1 MPFSPLAL
9 VVDDDENIRAAMT
22 DLAQREG
29 FRAANAGS
37 LHEARQRLKES
48 RPDVVLTDLGLPD
61 GNGLDLLADLTELP
75 RPEVILIT
83 GNATVD
89 SAIAAIR
96 TGVLDYLEKPV
107 DTRRLKSILANVS
120 RTLELKQENQALR
133 FELRKLGR
141 FGGLI
146 GASTAMQKT
155 YDLIA
160 RVAPTQASVLI
171 TGESGTGKEMVA
183 QTVHQL
189 STRRNGPF
197 LPVNCSAVPAT
208 LIESQLFGHEKGSF
222 TGAAQQHRGFFER
235 ASGGSL
241 FLDEITEMPMEL
253 QARLLRVLE
262 TGTVMRIG
270 SETQIQ
276 VDVRLIAATNRSPE
290 SAVRDGKLRE
300 DLYYRLNVF
309 PINLPPLR
317 DRGEDVELLA
327 DFFLSQLNQE
337 AGSEKVLSDRSRD
350 RLRRHNWPG
359 NVRELKNAMHRA
371 FILAEEQV
379 ELETPAG
386 SASASSHDS
395 IGGGSA
401 SGLDS
406 IEVGLA
412 LDEVER
418 RVILAT
424 LERYE
429 GDKRRAAETLGISL
443 KTLYNRLNVY
453 AASGNGPQQPV

>member
-9 VVDDDENIRAAMT
+9 VVDDDENIREALT
-22 DLAQREG
+22 ELAQREG
-29 FRAANAGS
+29 FRAAGAGS
-37 LHEARQRLKES
+37 LAEARQRLKES
-48 RPDVVLTDLGLPD
+48 RPDVILTDLGLPD
-61 GNGLDLLADLTELP
+61 GNGLDLLADLTEPP

-146 GASTAMQKT
+146 GASSAMQRI

-189 STRRNGPF
+189 STRRSGPF

-262 TGTVMRIG
+262 TGTVMRVG

-276 VDVRLIAATNRSPE
+276 VDVRMVAATNRSPE

-309 PINLPPLR
+309 PVNLPPLR

-337 AGSEKVLSDRSRD
+337 AGTEKVLSDRSRD

-371 FILAEEQV
+371 FIMAEEQV
-379 ELETPAG
+379 ELEIPAG
-386 SASASSHDS
+386 STAGMHESSG
-395 IGGGSA
+395 GGGSA

-453 AASGNGPQQPV
+453 AAGGNGPQQPV

>member
-1 MPFSPLAL
+1 MPLAL
-9 VVDDDENIRAAMT
+9 VVDDDEDIRAALT
-22 DLAQREG
+22 KLAELETFQTTS
-29 FRAANAGS
+29 AGS
-37 LHEARQRLKES
+37 LSEARQRLKES
-48 RPDVVLTDLGLPD
+48 RPDVVMTDLGLPD
-61 GNGLDLLADLTELP
+61 GSGLDLLADLEPP

-83 GNATVD
+83 GNATID
-89 SAIAAIR
+89 SAIAALR

-107 DTRRLKSILANVS
+107 DTRRLKSLLMNVS
-120 RTLELKQENQALR
+120 RTLELKHENQTLR
-133 FELRKLGR
+133 GELRKRGV
-141 FGGLI
+141 FEGLV
-146 GASTAMQKT
+146 GNSAAMQKV
-155 YDLIA
+155 YDLIQ

-183 QTVHQL
+183 QTLHRL

-235 ASGGSL
+235 ASGGTL

-262 TGTVMRIG
+262 TGTVMRVG
-270 SETQIQ
+270 AETQIQ
-276 VDVRLIAATNRSPE
+276 VDVRLVAATNRSAE
-290 SAVRDGKLRE
+290 VAVRDGKLRE

-309 PINLPPLR
+309 PVQLPPLR
-317 DRGEDVELLA
+317 DRADDVELLA
-327 DFFLSQLNQE
+327 DHFLAQLNAE
-337 AGSEKVLSDRSRD
+337 AGTQKTISDRSRD

-371 FILAEEQV
+371 FILAEDQV
-379 ELETPAG
+379 ELEIPSNSG
-386 SASASSHDS
+386 SGAHESGTAT
-395 IGGGSA
+395 GA
-401 SGLDS
+401 NSGLDS

-453 AASGNGPQQPV
+453 AASGNGPQPAV

>member
-1 MPFSPLAL
+1 
-9 VVDDDENIRAAMT
+9 
-22 DLAQREG
+22 
-29 FRAANAGS
+29 
-37 LHEARQRLKES
+37 
-48 RPDVVLTDLGLPD
+48 
-61 GNGLDLLADLTELP
+61 
-75 RPEVILIT
+75 
-83 GNATVD
+83 
-89 SAIAAIR
+89 
-96 TGVLDYLEKPV
+96 
-107 DTRRLKSILANVS
+107 
-120 RTLELKQENQALR
+120 
-133 FELRKLGR
+133 
-141 FGGLI
+141 
-146 GASTAMQKT
+146 
-155 YDLIA
+155 
-160 RVAPTQASVLI
+160 
-171 TGESGTGKEMVA
+171 MVA

-189 STRRNGPF
+189 STRRSGPF

-262 TGTVMRIG
+262 TGTVMRVG

-290 SAVRDGKLRE
+290 MAVRDGKLRE

-309 PINLPPLR
+309 PVSLPPLR

-337 AGSEKVLSDRSRD
+337 AGTEKVLSDRSRD

-371 FILAEEQV
+371 FIMAEEQV
-379 ELETPAG
+379 ELEIPAG
-386 SASASSHDS
+386 STAGMHESSG
-395 IGGGSA
+395 GGGST

-453 AASGNGPQQPV
+453 AAGGNGPQQPV

>member
-9 VVDDDENIRAAMT
+9 VVDDDENIREALT
-22 DLAQREG
+22 ELAQREG
-29 FRAANAGS
+29 FRATGAGS
-37 LHEARQRLKES
+37 LAEARLRLKES
-48 RPDVVLTDLGLPD
+48 RPDVVMTDLGLPD
-61 GNGLDLLADLTELP
+61 GNGLDLLADLPEPP
-75 RPEVILIT
+75 RPEIILIT

-107 DTRRLKSILANVS
+107 DTRRLKSVLANVS
-120 RTLELKQENQALR
+120 RTLQLKQENQALR

-141 FGGLI
+141 FEGMI
-146 GASTAMQKT
+146 GVSTAMQKV

-171 TGESGTGKEMVA
+171 TGDSGTGKEMVA

-290 SAVRDGKLRE
+290 AAVRDGKLRE

-309 PINLPPLR
+309 PVNLPPLR

-327 DFFLSQLNQE
+327 DYFLSQLNQE
-337 AGSEKVLSDRSRD
+337 AGTTKVLSDRSRD
-350 RLRRHNWPG
+350 RLRRHSWPG

-371 FILAEEQV
+371 FIMAEDQV
-379 ELETPAG
+379 ELEIPAG
-386 SASASSHDS
+386 AMAGSHDAAG
-395 IGGGSA
+395 GGGSS

>member
-9 VVDDDENIRAAMT
+9 VVDDDENIRAALT
-22 DLAQREG
+22 ELAQREG
-29 FRAANAGS
+29 FRSAAAGS
-37 LHEARQRLKES
+37 VAEARQRLKES

-61 GNGLDLLADLTELP
+61 GNGLDLLADLTEAP

-146 GASTAMQKT
+146 GASSAMQRI

-189 STRRNGPF
+189 SLRRSGPF

-235 ASGGSL
+235 ASSGTL

-276 VDVRLIAATNRSPE
+276 VDVRLVAATNRSPE
-290 SAVRDGKLRE
+290 MAVRDGKLRE

-309 PINLPPLR
+309 PVNLPPLR

-327 DFFLSQLNQE
+327 DFFLAQLNQE
-337 AGSEKVLSDRSRD
+337 AGSDKVLSDRSRD

-371 FILAEEQV
+371 FILAEDQV
-379 ELETPAG
+379 ELEIPAG
-386 SASASSHDS
+386 STAGMHESMG
-395 IGGGSA
+395 GGGSA

>member
-1 MPFSPLAL
+1 MSFSQMAL
-9 VVDDDENIRAAMT
+9 VVDDDENIREALT

-29 FRAANAGS
+29 FRATGAGS
-37 LHEARQRLKES
+37 VTDARLRLKES
-48 RPDVVLTDLGLPD
+48 RFDVVMTDLGLPD
-61 GNGLDLLADLTELP
+61 GNGLDLLADLTEPP

-107 DTRRLKSILANVS
+107 DTRRLKSVLANVS
-120 RTLELKQENQALR
+120 RTLQLKKENQALR

-141 FGGLI
+141 FEGLI
-146 GASTAMQKT
+146 GVSTAMQKI

-235 ASGGSL
+235 ASGGTL

-270 SETQIQ
+270 SETLIQ
-276 VDVRLIAATNRSPE
+276 VDVRLVAATNRSPE
-290 SAVRDGKLRE
+290 VAVRDGKLRE

-309 PINLPPLR
+309 PVNLPPLR

-327 DFFLSQLNQE
+327 DYFLSQLNQE
-337 AGSEKVLSDRSRD
+337 AGTTKVLSDRSRD

-371 FILAEEQV
+371 FILAEDQV
-379 ELETPAG
+379 ELEIPAG
-386 SASASSHDS
+386 AMGGSHDS
-395 IGGGSA
+395 AGGGSA

-453 AASGNGPQQPV
+453 AASGNGPQQTV

>member
-1 MPFSPLAL
+1 MPLAL
-9 VVDDDENIRAAMT
+9 VVDDDEDIRAALT
-22 DLAQREG
+22 KLAELES
-29 FRAANAGS
+29 FHTTSAGS
-37 LHEARQRLKES
+37 LAEARQCLKDS
-48 RPDVVLTDLGLPD
+48 RPDVVMTDLGLPD
-61 GNGLDLLADLTELP
+61 GNGLDLLADLDPP

-83 GNATVD
+83 GNATID
-89 SAIAAIR
+89 SAIAALR

-107 DTRRLKSILANVS
+107 DTRRLKSLLVNVS
-120 RTLELKQENQALR
+120 RTLELKHENQALR
-133 FELRKLGR
+133 GELRKRGV
-141 FGGLI
+141 FEGLV
-146 GASTAMQKT
+146 GNSAAMQKV
-155 YDLIA
+155 YDLIQ

-183 QTVHQL
+183 QTLHRL

-235 ASGGSL
+235 ASGGTL

-262 TGTVMRIG
+262 TGTVMRVG
-270 SETQIQ
+270 AETQIQ
-276 VDVRLIAATNRSPE
+276 VDVRLVAATNRSAE
-290 SAVRDGKLRE
+290 AAVRDGKLRE

-309 PINLPPLR
+309 PLQLPPLR
-317 DRGEDVELLA
+317 DRSDDVELLA
-327 DFFLSQLNQE
+327 DHFLAQLNAE
-337 AGSEKVLSDRSRD
+337 AGTQKTISDRSRD

-371 FILAEEQV
+371 FILAEDQV
-379 ELETPAG
+379 ELEIPAG
-386 SASASSHDS
+386 TGAGPHDAAT
-395 IGGGSA
+395 GGGSN
-401 SGLDS
+401 SGLDT

-453 AASGNGPQQPV
+453 AASGNGPQPAF

>member
-1 MPFSPLAL
+1 MPFSPMAL
-9 VVDDDENIRAAMT
+9 VVDDDENIRAALT
-22 DLAQREG
+22 DLAKREG
-29 FRAANAGS
+29 FGSTGAGS
-37 LHEARQRLKES
+37 LAEARQRLKES
-48 RPDVVLTDLGLPD
+48 RFDVVMTDLGLPD
-61 GNGLDLLADLTELP
+61 GNGLDLLADLPEPP

-107 DTRRLKSILANVS
+107 DTRRLKSVLANVS
-120 RTLELKQENQALR
+120 RTLQLKQENQALR

-141 FGGLI
+141 FEGLI
-146 GASTAMQKT
+146 GVSTAMQKI

-235 ASGGSL
+235 ASGGTL

-276 VDVRLIAATNRSPE
+276 VDVRLVAATNRSPE
-290 SAVRDGKLRE
+290 AAVRDAKLRE

-309 PINLPPLR
+309 PVNLPPLR

-327 DFFLSQLNQE
+327 DYFLSQLNQE
-337 AGSEKVLSDRSRD
+337 AGTTKVLSDRSRD

-379 ELETPAG
+379 ELEIPAG
-386 SASASSHDS
+386 AMSGSHASSG
-395 IGGGSA
+395 GGGSS

>member
-1 MPFSPLAL
+1 MPLAL
-9 VVDDDENIRAAMT
+9 VVDDDEDIRHALT
-22 DLAQREG
+22 KLAEFEG
-29 FRAANAGS
+29 FQATGAGS
-37 LHEARQRLKES
+37 LVEARQQLRDA

-61 GNGLDLLADLTELP
+61 GNGLDLMNDLEPP

-107 DTRRLKSILANVS
+107 DAKRLKSILANVS
-120 RTLELKQENQALR
+120 RTLELKQENQTLR
-133 FELRKLGR
+133 GELRKLGR

-146 GASTAMQKT
+146 GASPAMQRI

-270 SETQIQ
+270 AESQIQ
-276 VDVRLIAATNRSPE
+276 VDVRLIAATNRSAE
-290 SAVRDGKLRE
+290 VAVRDGKLRE

-309 PINLPPLR
+309 PIQLPPLR

-327 DFFLSQLNQE
+327 DFFLQQLNQE
-337 AGSEKVLSDRSRD
+337 AGSSKQISDRSRD
-350 RLRRHNWPG
+350 RLRRHSWPG
-359 NVRELKNAMHRA
+359 NVRELKNAMHRG
-371 FILAEEQV
+371 FILGEDQV
-379 ELETPAG
+379 ELEIPVG
-386 SASASSHDS
+386 S
-395 IGGGSA
+395 GGGAHGETAGPGST
-401 SGLDS
+401 SGLES